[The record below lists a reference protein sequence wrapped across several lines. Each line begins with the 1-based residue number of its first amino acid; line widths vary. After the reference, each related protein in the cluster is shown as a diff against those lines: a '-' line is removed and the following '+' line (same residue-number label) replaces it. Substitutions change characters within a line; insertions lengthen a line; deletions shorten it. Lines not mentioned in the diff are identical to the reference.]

1 MNILI
6 VEDERRLADALGK
19 LLSNAGYFSDA
30 VGDGVSALEYLDSA
44 EYDLVILDVMLPRL
58 DGFGVVQAM
67 RERKNNTPVL
77 MLTARTTVPDK
88 ISGLNAGADDY
99 MTKPFDTG
107 ELLARV
113 RALTRR
119 TGEVILNK
127 LTFSDLTLELD
138 SARLC
143 CGSSSVQLSRKE
155 LDVAKLLLANPS
167 ATTTKETIIIKVWGG
182 DSDVTENN
190 VEAYVS
196 FLRKKL
202 RFLKSRVTIKNIQ
215 RIGYR
220 LEESEC

>member
-6 VEDERRLADALGK
+6 VEDEPSLAEALKK
-19 LLSNAGYFSDA
+19 LLSNAGYFSDI
-30 VGDGVSALEYLDSA
+30 VGDGISALDYLESA
-44 EYDLVILDVMLPRL
+44 QYDLVILDLMLPRL
-58 DGFGVVQAM
+58 DGFGVVSAM
-67 RERKNNTPVL
+67 RERKDSTPVL
-77 MLTARTTVPDK
+77 MLTARTTIPDK

-119 TGEVILNK
+119 TGELILNK
-127 LTFSDLTLELD
+127 LTYGDLTLELD
-138 SARLC
+138 SAQLSC
-143 CGSSSVQLSRKE
+143 AGSDVQLSKKE
-155 LDVAKLLLANPS
+155 LDLARLLLSNPS
-167 ATTTKETIIIKVWGG
+167 ATTTKETIIVKVWGG

-190 VEAYVS
+190 VEAYIS

-202 RFLKSRVTIKNIQ
+202 RYLKSKVTIKNIQ

>member
-6 VEDERRLADALGK
+6 VEDEPSLAEALKK
-19 LLSNAGYFSDA
+19 LLSNAGYFSDI
-30 VGDGVSALEYLDSA
+30 VGDGISALDYLESA
-44 EYDLVILDVMLPRL
+44 QYDLVILDLMLPRL
-58 DGFGVVQAM
+58 DGFGVVSAM
-67 RERKNNTPVL
+67 RERKNSTPVL
-77 MLTARTTVPDK
+77 MLTARTTIPDK

-119 TGEVILNK
+119 TGELILNK
-127 LTFSDLTLELD
+127 LTYGDLTLELD
-138 SARLC
+138 SAQLSC
-143 CGSSSVQLSRKE
+143 AGSGVQLSKKE
-155 LDVAKLLLANPS
+155 LDLARLLLSNPS
-167 ATTTKETIIIKVWGG
+167 ATTTKETIIVKVWGG

-190 VEAYVS
+190 VEAYIS

-202 RFLKSRVTIKNIQ
+202 RYLKSKITIKNIQ

>member
-6 VEDERRLADALGK
+6 VEDERPLADALAK
-19 LLSNAGYFSDA
+19 ILSNAGYFSDV
-30 VGDGVSALEYLDSA
+30 VGDGVSALEYLDGA

-58 DGFGVVQAM
+58 DGFGVVRTM
-67 RERKNNTPVL
+67 RERRNGTPVL

-88 ISGLNAGADDY
+88 ITGLNAGADDY
-99 MTKPFDTG
+99 MTKPFDAG

-127 LTFSDLTLELD
+127 LTYGDLTLELD
-138 SARLC
+138 SARLT
-143 CGSSSVQLSRKE
+143 CGGESVQLSRKE
-155 LDVAKLLLANPS
+155 LDVARLLLANPS
-167 ATTTKETIIIKVWGG
+167 ATTTKETVIVKVWGG

-202 RFLKSRVTIKNIQ
+202 RYLKSRVTIKNIQ
-215 RIGYR
+215 KIGYR